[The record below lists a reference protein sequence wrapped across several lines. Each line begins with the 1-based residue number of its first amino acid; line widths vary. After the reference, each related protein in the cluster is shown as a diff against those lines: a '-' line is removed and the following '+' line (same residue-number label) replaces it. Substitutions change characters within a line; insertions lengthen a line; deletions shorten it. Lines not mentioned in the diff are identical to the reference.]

1 LTGSFFDRFGK
12 FFYNKL
18 KIKMNKASKTILV
31 IDDSEVALE
40 VIKDDLTS
48 AGFSVMSARS
58 GAEAEDIVFSGYQ
71 PDLILLDVMMP
82 GMNGDE
88 FCKKLKSRSDTKEIP
103 IVFVST
109 KDDSELKEMIRRAGA
124 DGYIRKAL
132 LTSGGLSRML
142 ERFLA

>member
-1 LTGSFFDRFGK
+1 MD
-12 FFYNKL
+12 
-18 KIKMNKASKTILV
+18 KAAKTILV

-40 VIKDDLTS
+40 VITDDLTA

-58 GAEAEDIVFSGYQ
+58 GAEAEEIVFTGYH

-88 FCKKLKSRSDTKEIP
+88 FCQKLKGRPETRDIP

-109 KDDSELKEMIRRAGA
+109 KEDQELREMIRKAGA
-124 DGYIRKAL
+124 DGYIRKAV
-132 LTSGGLSRML
+132 LTSGGLALML
-142 ERFLA
+142 EKFLNKSQPKG